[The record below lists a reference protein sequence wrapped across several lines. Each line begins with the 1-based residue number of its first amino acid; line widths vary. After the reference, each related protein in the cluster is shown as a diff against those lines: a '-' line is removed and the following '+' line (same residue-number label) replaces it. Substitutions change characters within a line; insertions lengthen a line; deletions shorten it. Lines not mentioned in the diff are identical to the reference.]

1 MRRNHRPPSPPEP
14 ACTVLLYPFLN
25 RVGKIRHV
33 AATLLKRTSPR
44 DAAQYQ
50 NRVSEALALQA
61 ERAGIPSTEVDE
73 HLQLF
78 WSAVQRET
86 GRILEAQYSEGE
98 SA

>member
-1 MRRNHRPPSPPEP
+1 MRRNHLLSPPPEP
-14 ACTVLLYPFLN
+14 ACEVLLYPFLN

-33 AATLLKRTSPR
+33 AAKLLERTSPR
-44 DAAQYQ
+44 SAAQYQ
-50 NRVSEALALQA
+50 NRVSEALAVQA
-61 ERAGIPSTEVDE
+61 ERAGISPTEVDE

-86 GRILEAQYSEGE
+86 GRLIEAQHSEGE